1 MVFENIRKKL
11 KFGKKPNKRLAVFVD
26 GPNILRKEFSV
37 DLQVVKKSLAPFGQI
52 KVGKVF
58 LNQFASQKLVEACNN
73 QGFESIVTVGDVDV
87 AMAVDA
93 TEAIFNNTIDVI
105 VWVTRDSDYL
115 PSIVKAKRYGKDTI
129 VVLVDEA
136 AAAALKNTADY
147 VIVLKK

>member
-1 MVFENIRKKL
+1 MVLEGIKRKL
-11 KFGKKPNKRLAVFVD
+11 KMGPKPKKRLAVFVD

-37 DLQVVKKSLAPFGQI
+37 DLQDVKKALAAFGQI

-73 QGFESIVTVGDVDV
+73 QGFETIITVGDVDV

-93 TEAIFNNTIDVI
+93 TEACFNTIIDTI
-105 VWVTRDSDYL
+105 VWVTRDSDFL
-115 PSIVKAKRYGKDTI
+115 PSVVKAKRYGKETI
-129 VVLVDEA
+129 AVIVEEA
-136 AAAALKNTADY
+136 SAAALKNTVDY